1 MSRILL
7 TGSGMVASA
16 LASEAHMRGH
26 TVQALPHGEVD
37 MRDLPQLRRRVT
49 EFRPDWIVHT
59 AALTK
64 VDYCQEN
71 PREAVE
77 VNTAATK
84 ALADL
89 SQQLMARL
97 IYFST
102 DYVFDGTQHLWY
114 ESSPTKPLNIYGATK
129 LEGEII
135 VRKFFRGHVV
145 RTSGVFGE
153 RLDGKQ
159 ERNFFRAI
167 ASRYMETEGQISVVD
182 DQHTAVSYAPHLAN
196 MTLSLMTDEHFPK
209 IVHLTS
215 KGFDSWF
222 GWAKLALESACL
234 DSGRL
239 VPVSCEN
246 VNFRT
251 PRPRNSRLTSDIP
264 EVVSLI
270 ALHPAKQ
277 AVEQYFGKVLQELRE
292 EAEIRE

>member
-1 MSRILL
+1 MTRILL

-16 LASEAHMRGH
+16 LASEAHRRGH
-26 TVQALPHGEVD
+26 NVQALPHSEVD
-37 MRDLPQLRRRVT
+37 MRDLPLLRRRVT

-71 PREAVE
+71 PREAVV

-84 ALADL
+84 AIVDLA
-89 SQQLMARL
+89 QQLMARVL
-97 IYFST
+97 YFST
-102 DYVFDGTQHLWY
+102 DYVFDGSQHLWY
-114 ESSPTKPLNIYGATK
+114 ESSPTQPLNIYGASK

-135 VRKFFRGHVV
+135 VRKFFRGHVI

-153 RLDGKQ
+153 RLDGKT

-167 ASRYMETEGQISVVD
+167 ASRYLETEGPISVVN

-196 MTLSLMTDEHFPK
+196 MTLQLMLEQQFPK

-215 KGFDSWF
+215 KGFESWY

-234 DSGRL
+234 DSDRL
-239 VPVSCEN
+239 VPVSCEK
-246 VNFRT
+246 VSFRT
-251 PRPRNSRLTSDIP
+251 PRPRNSRLTSEIP
-264 EVVSLI
+264 EVISLI
-270 ALHPAKQ
+270 ALHPARQ
-277 AVEQYFGKVLQELRE
+277 AVEQYFGKVLNELRE
-292 EAEIRE
+292 EAGIRE